1 MFEFIL
7 AEKACHAVRTLCQ
20 VLEVSPSGY
29 YAWHG
34 RPLMSPR
41 IRANRGL
48 QARIRAIHAA
58 SQQRY
63 GSPRIHAALQATGT
77 RVGRN
82 RVIRLMQATGL
93 HGRPRRRFRV
103 LTTEPN
109 RWATPAP
116 NRLHQRFHVA
126 APHRVWTGDITA
138 LPTGEGWVYLAV
150 ILDLYSRR
158 IVGWAMRASL
168 ETDLV
173 LAALQIAVGR
183 RRPAPGLVHHSD
195 RGRQYTSDVYQTAL
209 RAHGM
214 RCSLSRP
221 GNCFDNAP
229 CESFFRTLKVELA
242 ARYWPTRAAARQ
254 MVAEFIE
261 RFYNTERLHS
271 SLDYQSPAAFER
283 GRQVA

>member
-34 RPLMSPR
+34 RPLITPR
-41 IRANRGL
+41 IGANRGL

-58 SQQRY
+58 SRRRY

-77 RVGRN
+77 RVGRK
-82 RVIRLMQATGL
+82 RVIRLMQAAGL

-103 LTTEPN
+103 LTEAN

-116 NRLHQRFHVA
+116 NHLQQRFHVA
-126 APHRVWTGDITA
+126 APNRVWTSDITA

-158 IVGWAMRASL
+158 IVGWAMRSSL
-168 ETDLV
+168 ETELV

-209 RAHGM
+209 RAQGM

-242 ARYWPTRAAARQ
+242 AGYWPTRAAARQ

-271 SLDYQSPAAFER
+271 SLNYQSPAAFEAR
-283 GRQVA
+283 RVA